1 MSRSEPLNVAIDAQ
15 ITPGISGGVATLTM
29 CLVHALG
36 QLQDGDEIYTI
47 IVRTQDQ
54 LDWLK
59 RYAGPNQRFV
69 IRPTPSRYPSS
80 VRTNGRISAPALLK
94 RALGPLLPVARY
106 LQRLVSIE
114 RNWPEVPISDGFYES
129 LGCDVLH
136 IPTQN
141 FILCALPTV
150 YNPHD
155 LQHLHYPQFWPPS
168 VIAWRETIYPAGC
181 RLANTV
187 IVGSQW
193 IKDDI
198 ARQYR
203 VSPEKLQVIPEGPP
217 IGLYEEP
224 SEAFLAQVTRKY
236 QLARPYAVYPAVT
249 WPHKNHLRLLEALA
263 HLRDSGLA
271 VQLVCTGARFEP
283 FWPRIERCI
292 DELRLSSQV
301 KFLGFVPETDLRAIL
316 RLSQFLIMPSL
327 FEACSLPVFEA
338 WLEGVPVGCSNAVA
352 LPDQVK
358 DAALLFD
365 PQDVTSIARV
375 VRRLT
380 TEHQLR
386 FDLQRLGT
394 RRAGDFDW
402 KRTAKAYR
410 AVYRRA
416 AGFPLTEKDRRLL
429 SRDWMRDSLGKL
441 EHVTS

>member
-15 ITPGISGGVATLTM
+15 ITPGISGGVATLIM

-69 IRPTPSRYPSS
+69 IRPPPSRYGSS
-80 VRTNGRISAPALLK
+80 VRTNDRISVPALLK

-181 RLANTV
+181 RFANTV

-224 SEAFLAQVTRKY
+224 Q
-236 QLARPYAVYPAVT
+236 RP
-249 WPHKNHLRLLEALA
+249 
-263 HLRDSGLA
+263 S
-271 VQLVCTGARFEP
+271 
-283 FWPRIERCI
+283 
-292 DELRLSSQV
+292 
-301 KFLGFVPETDLRAIL
+301 
-316 RLSQFLIMPSL
+316 
-327 FEACSLPVFEA
+327 
-338 WLEGVPVGCSNAVA
+338 WL
-352 LPDQVK
+352 K
-358 DAALLFD
+358 
-365 PQDVTSIARV
+365 
-375 VRRLT
+375 
-380 TEHQLR
+380 
-386 FDLQRLGT
+386 
-394 RRAGDFDW
+394 
-402 KRTAKAYR
+402 
-410 AVYRRA
+410 
-416 AGFPLTEKDRRLL
+416 
-429 SRDWMRDSLGKL
+429 
-441 EHVTS
+441 